1 MGAQWL
7 EFLGAKF
14 CGQGGREM
22 VTDAH
27 SGFAPSKLLVH
38 HMYTV
43 PSLFISW

>member
-1 MGAQWL
+1 MGAQRL

-27 SGFAPSKLLVH
+27 RGSAPSELLVH
-38 HMYTV
+38 YMYTA
-43 PSLFISW
+43 P